1 MIFNFN
7 KLFIGIG
14 AITIIF
20 GGKVFADAD
29 VAANLKPNDA
39 SAAEVADA
47 NNDNGRQLQSYDDLP
62 VLQVSTL

>member
-1 MIFNFN
+1 MMNRISAVELTLPNQH
-7 KLFIGIG
+7 
-14 AITIIF
+14 AIPV
-20 GGKVFADAD
+20 KVFANAD

-39 SAAEVADA
+39 SATDVADA